1 MKKSTQLQIIAIIIL
16 KSVAAVDA
24 ISIYLPL
31 AALGGIALL
40 LFKPKWLLS
49 FFQKIYEKPSP

>member
-1 MKKSTQLQIIAIIIL
+1 MKKSTQLQFVAIIIL
-16 KSVAAVDA
+16 VAVAAVDA